1 MLEQAEINALR
12 AEPVVRQFL
21 VIERKHVAA
30 TNGVVLKYL
39 SPIDGTKL
47 TSLADAIVDDVQRS
61 GFSAGGVR

>member
-21 VIERKHVAA
+21 VIEGKHVAA
-30 TNGVVLKYL
+30 ANGVVLKYL

-47 TSLADAIVDDVQRS
+47 TSLADAIVDDV
-61 GFSAGGVR
+61 